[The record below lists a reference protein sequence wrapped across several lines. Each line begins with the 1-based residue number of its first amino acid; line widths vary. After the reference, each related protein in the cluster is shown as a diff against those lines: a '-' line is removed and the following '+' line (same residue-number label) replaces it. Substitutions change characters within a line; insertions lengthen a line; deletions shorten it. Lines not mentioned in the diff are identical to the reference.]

1 MLVWY
6 NPDLRFID
14 LLFRKMVEDNQ
25 VPTFL
30 LLCDK
35 VLACQAKQL
44 DSALRQQSNGCIIL
58 WTLEEVPE
66 AKGDT
71 LSKKLDNNLRN
82 FARVNVV
89 ICSEN
94 LTKYIDSE
102 DMSSCPKLL
111 KENEDCHKV
120 IRDFPCKR
128 REVRTKLILVS
139 LNGDESVPAALKDM
153 QIITKEGTDKTVY
166 RQIIAEV
173 ISRM

>member
-1 MLVWY
+1 
-6 NPDLRFID
+6 
-14 LLFRKMVEDNQ
+14 MVGNNQ

-35 VLACQAKQL
+35 VLECQAKQL
-44 DSALRQQSNGCIIL
+44 DSALRTKSNGCIML
-58 WTLEEVPE
+58 RTLEEVPE

-71 LSKKLDNNLRN
+71 FSKKLDNNLRN

-94 LTKYIDSE
+94 LTKYIDSK
-102 DMSSCPKLL
+102 DMSSCPKLV

-120 IRDFPCKR
+120 IRDFLCESG
-128 REVRTKLILVS
+128 EVRTKLILVS
-139 LNGDESVPAALKDM
+139 LNGDESVPAELKDM
-153 QIITKEGTDKTVY
+153 QIVTTEGTDKTFY